1 MNTGIQMTALSFGE
15 KVSVKGELGIYVN
28 DSEMRTVVS
37 DTLPAQ
43 YLLYIILFTIQYL
56 HSPLSAQY
64 LHTYIVLF
72 LLSTYIHT

>member
-1 MNTGIQMTALSFGE
+1 MTALSLGE

-28 DSEMRTVVS
+28 DIEMRTVVS

-43 YLLYIILFTIQYL
+43 YLLYIILFTSQYL

-64 LHTYIVLF
+64 LHT
-72 LLSTYIHT
+72 